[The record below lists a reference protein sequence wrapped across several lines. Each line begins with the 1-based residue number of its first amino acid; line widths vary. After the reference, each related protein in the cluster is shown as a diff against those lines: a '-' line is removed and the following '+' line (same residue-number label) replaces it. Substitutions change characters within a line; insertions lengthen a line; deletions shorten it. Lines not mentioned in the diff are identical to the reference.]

1 MKAWSRPTAAL
12 IFLLTSGCADGAK
25 LIQEHEEGGVVVYP
39 YKGEQGP
46 LLSSFRNDALSLM
59 REKCSGAYTIVKEG
73 EAKGRARMASP
84 VDGAQEMV
92 QERRWGIQ
100 FQCK

>member
-1 MKAWSRPTAAL
+1 MVTA
-12 IFLLTSGCADGAK
+12 LLAAGCADGAK
-25 LIQEHEEGGVVVYP
+25 LVQEQDQGGVVVYP
-39 YKGEQGP
+39 YKAEQGP
-46 LLSSFRNDALSLM
+46 LLTSFRKDALTLM
-59 REKCSGAYTIVKEG
+59 REKCGGGYTIVKEG

>member
-1 MKAWSRPTAAL
+1 MVTA
-12 IFLLTSGCADGAK
+12 LLAAGCADGAK
-25 LIQEHEEGGVVVYP
+25 LIQEHDQGGVVVYP

-46 LLSSFRNDALSLM
+46 LLASFRTEALTLM
-59 REKCSGAYTIVKEG
+59 REKCGGAYTIVKEG

-100 FQCK
+100 FRCK

>member
-1 MKAWSRPTAAL
+1 MNAWSRSAAMVTA
-12 IFLLTSGCADGAK
+12 LLAAGCADGAK
-25 LIQEHEEGGVVVYP
+25 LVQEHDQGGVVVYP

-46 LLSSFRNDALSLM
+46 LLASFRKDALTLM
-59 REKCSGAYTIVKEG
+59 REKCGGAYTIVKEG